1 MKYKRPLA
9 SLIAA
14 LAFGAISAG
23 TAQANERVVLGE
35 HEWDGAVAIMQV
47 LKTVLAD
54 RLKSKVD
61 TLAATQEVIA
71 AGLDKGDG
79 SVDVFA
85 DLYMPNRKELWDKYI
100 AKGSRETI
108 LTNSKPYQ
116 LIEGIYVPGY
126 VQDKYNVRS
135 VSDLLKPDIAALFD
149 TDNDGKG
156 EIWAGP
162 TGWGSTNIMLVKAKS
177 YGFDKTMTT
186 LETSDAI
193 MKASLKAAHEKQSPV
208 VFYFWEPES
217 IFAAYD
223 IRKLEEPAFD
233 GYASDNMKDD
243 PKYKA
248 DGCWKMYQ
256 PKDRQDWFEASDV
269 KCAWPDSKSYVLFSK
284 SLETRAPRAAKF
296 LSQVYFKKEWVS
308 DWILKM
314 SADRTA
320 IEAIAKQWVDAN
332 PAVVDEWVKGID

>member
-1 MKYKRPLA
+1 MKCKRPLA
-9 SLIAA
+9 SLIAS
-14 LAFGAISAG
+14 LAFCAMS
-23 TAQANERVVLGE
+23 TANAQPAERVVLGE
-35 HEWDGAVAIMQV
+35 HEWDGAIAIMQV
-47 LKTVLAD
+47 LKTVLED
-54 RLKSKVD
+54 RLKSEVD
-61 TLAATQEVIA
+61 TLAASQEVIA

-108 LTNSKPYQ
+108 LTNARPYE

-126 VQDKYNVRS
+126 VQDKYNIRS
-135 VSDLLKPDIAALFD
+135 VNDLLKPDIASLFD
-149 TDNDGKG
+149 SDGDGRG

-162 TGWGSTNIMLVKAKS
+162 TGWGSTNIMLVKTKS
-177 YGFDKTMTT
+177 YGLDTTMTA
-186 LETSDAI
+186 LETSDAV
-193 MKASLKAAHEKQSPV
+193 MKASLKTAYERKTPL

-256 PKDRQDWFEASDV
+256 PKDRQDWFEASEV
-269 KCAWPDSKSYVLFSK
+269 TCAWPASRSYVAFSK

-296 LSQVYFKKEWVS
+296 LSQVYFQKEWVS

-314 SADRTA
+314 SADRAA
-320 IEAIAKQWVDAN
+320 IGDIAREWVAAN
-332 PAVVDEWVKGID
+332 PAVVDEWVKDID